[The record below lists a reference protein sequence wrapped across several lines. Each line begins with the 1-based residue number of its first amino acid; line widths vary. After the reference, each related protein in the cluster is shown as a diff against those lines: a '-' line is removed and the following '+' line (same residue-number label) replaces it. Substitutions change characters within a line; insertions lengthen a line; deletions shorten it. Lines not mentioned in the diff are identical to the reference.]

1 VSEYASEEDDLV
13 TNPVPRCAC
22 VLLLDT
28 SGSME
33 GEPISHLNNG
43 VRQFFD
49 ELNKNELAQHSVEIA
64 IITFGGPPKIVLNFT
79 TAANVKIP
87 AFTATGATPMGPAVD
102 LALQTLSKRLVQY
115 EAKGVSRYRPL
126 VVLMADGQ
134 PTDLDGQ
141 ETTEW
146 RNAAKKLRTGASKPH
161 RDPTGLQ
168 VCCVAIGDMADVDVL
183 SEFCSPNLPPI
194 RIKPGEFGKLFRWFS
209 VYIGRVVNSVPGS
222 ESPLDDF

>member
-1 VSEYASEEDDLV
+1 MSEYASEEDDLV
-13 TNPVPRCAC
+13 SNPVPRCAC

-28 SGSME
+28 SGSMD
-33 GEPISHLNNG
+33 GEPIRHLNSG
-43 VRQFFD
+43 VRQFFE
-49 ELNKNELAQHSVEIA
+49 ELNKNELAQHSVEVA
-64 IITFGGPPKIVLNFT
+64 IITFGGAPKVVLDFR
-79 TAANVKIP
+79 TAANVTP
-87 AFTATGATPMGPAVD
+87 PTFEAAGATPMGPAVD
-102 LALQTLSKRLVQY
+102 LALQTLSRRLVQY
-115 EAKGVSRYRPL
+115 ENNGVSRYRPL

-134 PTDLDGQ
+134 PTDLEGRT
-141 ETTEW
+141 TTEW

-168 VCCVAIGDMADVDVL
+168 VCCVAIGEKAEVDVL
-183 SEFCSPNLPPI
+183 SEFCSPDVPPI